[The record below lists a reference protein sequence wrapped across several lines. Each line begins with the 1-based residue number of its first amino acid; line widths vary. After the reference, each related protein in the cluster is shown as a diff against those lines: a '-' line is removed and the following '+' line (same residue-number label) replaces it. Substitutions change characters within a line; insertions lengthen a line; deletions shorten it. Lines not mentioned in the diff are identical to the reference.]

1 MPEDSKLIPFGKYAG
16 QPIEVLRNDPSY
28 VQWLMGKDW
37 FRNRFT
43 AIHTLIVNN
52 FGEPTET
59 PEHNTLQ
66 AQFLDDGFCRKLL
79 AKLEWPPVTEG
90 ARFVRELRAKHLEGA
105 LAKAEATLSELQK
118 PSWDESH
125 AVNEAERYADN
136 PSMAERVDRARE
148 RAARE
153 RAAQYREKRLATLAE
168 AEATIAH
175 CRIELAAPSVLLP
188 EIKLRREFEARGWD
202 VCLAAWASRPPLG
215 YLDNLTVYIEL
226 KPTLGDDFPAA
237 LRQMKANRRLPRGYD
252 HGEMVLIFDR
262 FTASG
267 VTCDQMKA
275 MFAASGFRVFTLA
288 EIAAAETRLTDDP

>member
-90 ARFVRELRAKHLEGA
+90 ARFVRERRAKHLEGA

-136 PSMAERVDRARE
+136 PSMAERVDR
-148 RAARE
+148 ARE

-202 VCLAAWASRPPLG
+202 VCLEASASRPPLG
-215 YLDNLTVYIEL
+215 YLDGLTVYIEL

-288 EIAAAETRLTDDP
+288 EIAEAETRLTDDP

>member
-90 ARFVRELRAKHLEGA
+90 ARFVRERRDEHWQKK
-105 LAKAEATLSELQK
+105 LAKAEAALSELQE
-118 PSWDESH
+118 PSELESYYFE
-125 AVNEAERYADN
+125 VAERFAG
-136 PSMAERVDRARE
+136 
-148 RAARE
+148 
-153 RAAQYREKRLATLAE
+153 
-168 AEATIAH
+168 
-175 CRIELAAPSVLLP
+175 P
-188 EIKLRREFEARGWD
+188 EGASDASSLRRWG
-202 VCLAAWASRPPLG
+202 VHHPPLG
-215 YLDNLTVYIEL
+215 CLLTEAGSGTFGTFRGFAMRVVSVRAFVNERL
-226 KPTLGDDFPAA
+226 SH
-237 LRQMKANRRLPRGYD
+237 LRLRARRG
-252 HGEMVLIFDR
+252 
-262 FTASG
+262 
-267 VTCDQMKA
+267 
-275 MFAASGFRVFTLA
+275 
-288 EIAAAETRLTDDP
+288 

>member
-1 MPEDSKLIPFGKYAG
+1 MLEDSKLIPFGKYAG

-90 ARFVRELRAKHLEGA
+90 ARFVRERRDEHWQKK
-105 LAKAEATLSELQK
+105 LAKAEAALSELQK
-118 PSWDESH
+118 PSPAESA
-125 AVNEAERYADN
+125 AVNEAERYADH
-136 PSMAERVDRARE
+136 PSTAEWA
-148 RAARE
+148 AQARE

-188 EIKLRREFEARGWD
+188 KIELRREFEARGWD
-202 VCLAAWASRPPLG
+202 VCLAARAAPPLG
-215 YLDNLTVYIEL
+215 YPVSLTVYIEL

-237 LRQMKANRRLPRGYD
+237 LRQMKANRRLPRGYH

>member
-1 MPEDSKLIPFGKYAG
+1 MAEDSKLIPFGKYAG

-28 VQWLMGKDW
+28 VQWLMGQDW

-90 ARFVRELRAKHLEGA
+90 ARFVRERRDEHLEA
-105 LAKAEATLSELQK
+105 WLAKAEATLSEFQK
-118 PSWDESH
+118 PSPAERS
-125 AVNEAERYADN
+125 AVYEAERYADN
-136 PSMAERVDRARE
+136 PSMEGWVARI
-148 RAARE
+148 RDT
-153 RAAQYREKRLATLAE
+153 AAQCREKRLATLAK

-188 EIKLRREFEARGWD
+188 KIELRREFEARGWD
-202 VCLAAWASRPPLG
+202 VCLAARAAPPLG
-215 YLDNLTVYIEL
+215 YPVSLTVYIEL
-226 KPTLGDDFPAA
+226 KPTLRDDFPAV
-237 LRQMKANRRLPRGYD
+237 LRQMKANRRVPRGYD

-262 FTASG
+262 FTAS

-288 EIAAAETRLTDDP
+288 EIAEAETRLTDDP